1 MTAVTGT
8 DLHLPNLTIRRFR
21 GIQDLS
27 IERLGRVTL
36 IAGKNGVGKTTVLDA
51 VHTYAARGQHAVLA
65 SILGSREEFASSA
78 DEDGDE
84 VVGPDWEA
92 LFFGRSKSPENQDN
106 HIIIGPTGSSSFLRI
121 EATLATER
129 EAAEW
134 GMSFPR
140 HLPSKDGWVL
150 RITFEGKEQATP
162 LSSIRSVRSFV
173 EFSEQSELPPAIWC
187 ESLGPN
193 VLGNA
198 VIARL
203 WDKVA
208 LTDDE
213 NHAVEALKLV
223 FGETIERAA
232 VIGDERGSRYGRRA
246 VVRIAGQERPV
257 PLRSL
262 GDGAVRLFGVAL
274 ALANSQGGFLL
285 IDEAENGIHHSLQRD
300 FWRMVLLTAEANN
313 VQVFAT
319 THSWDC
325 VAGFAQAAVAAED
338 VEGALVRLERDGGN
352 IRAVTYPEHELH
364 AAADH
369 GIEVR

>member
-1 MTAVTGT
+1 MFEN

-21 GIQDLS
+21 GIQDVS
-27 IERLGRVTL
+27 IDRLGRVTL

-51 VHTYAARGQHAVLA
+51 VRTYAARGQHAVLA
-65 SILGSREEFASSA
+65 SILGSREEFAGFS

-84 VVGPDWEA
+84 VVSPDWEA
-92 LFFGRSKSPENQDN
+92 LFFNRTKTPENQDSY
-106 HIIIGPTGSSSFLRI
+106 IIIGPTGSSSFLRI
-121 EATLATER
+121 EATPATER

-134 GMSFPR
+134 GRSFPG
-140 HLPSKDGWVL
+140 HLSSKDGWML
-150 RITFEGKEQATP
+150 RITFDGNEQATP
-162 LSSIRSVRSFV
+162 PSSIRSVRSFIDI
-173 EFSEQSELPPAIWC
+173 SEQSEHPPAIWC

-193 VLGNA
+193 VLDNNQ
-198 VIARL
+198 IARL

-213 NHAVEALKLV
+213 GRALEALKLV
-223 FGETIERAA
+223 FGATLERIA
-232 VIGDERGSRYGRRA
+232 VIGDVQNLKSRLGRRA
-246 VVRIAGQERPV
+246 VVRIAGQKRPV

-285 IDEAENGIHHSLQRD
+285 IDEAENGIHHTIQRD

-325 VAGFAQAAVAAED
+325 VVGFAQAAVAAEGVD
-338 VEGALVRLERDGGN
+338 GALVRLERDGEG
-352 IRAVTYPEHELH
+352 IRAVEYSEEDLQV
-364 AAADH
+364 AAEQ

>member
-1 MTAVTGT
+1 MSGN

-21 GIQDLS
+21 GIQDVS
-27 IERLGRVTL
+27 ITGLGRVTL

-51 VHTYAARGQHAVLA
+51 VRVYASRGQHAVLA
-65 SILGSREEFASSA
+65 SLLGSREELALSA

-84 VVGPDWEA
+84 LVAPDWEA
-92 LFFGRSKSPENQDN
+92 LFFGRTKSPENQDSF
-106 HIIIGPTGSSSFLRI
+106 IVIGPTGSSSSLRI
-121 EATLATER
+121 EATPATER
-129 EAAEW
+129 EAVKW
-134 GMSFPR
+134 GMSFPG
-140 HLPSKDGWVL
+140 HLTHKDGWML
-150 RITFEGKEQATP
+150 RITFGGKEQATP
-162 LSSIRSVRSFV
+162 FFSYRGVRNSL
-173 EFSEQSELPPAIWC
+173 EFSEQSELPPAIRC

-193 VLGNA
+193 VLDNNH
-198 VIARL
+198 IARL

-213 NHAVEALKLV
+213 SRALEALRLV
-223 FGETIERAA
+223 FGTTIERTA
-232 VIGDERGSRYGRRA
+232 VIGDVQSLNSRLGRRA
-246 VVRIAGQERPV
+246 VVKMAGQERPV

-285 IDEAENGIHHSLQRD
+285 IDEAENGIHYSLQRD
-300 FWRMVLLTAEANN
+300 FWRMVLLTAQANN

-325 VAGFAQAAVAAED
+325 MAGFAQAAVDAEG
-338 VEGALVRLERDGGN
+338 VEGALVRLESDGEN
-352 IRAVTYPEHELH
+352 MRAVEYSERQLQV
-364 AAADH
+364 AAEQ